1 MKLVFLFLSTTLSIV
16 FISSCGKSHKYD
28 KSIKE
33 LDSLK
38 IVVQQSVSHF
48 KQLDSAASYNAYN
61 KQYTYAKFIEVN
73 LRDTVSR
80 AVANDL
86 QLFYSLGKSMVNYLA
101 MRPNWQNE
109 AVLSILQIT
118 NLTHD
123 LQNGSVDDEE
133 AVEFINEEKKEAE
146 KIIRELNENT
156 EIMYKLMQQFA
167 QTITTA
173 EDITKRINNGVL
185 PQLVN
190 PTVRAQQEMD

>member
-1 MKLVFLFLSTTLSIV
+1 MKLFVSLLSITSSILL
-16 FISSCGKSHKYD
+16 ISSCGKSHKYD
-28 KSIKE
+28 KSVKE

-48 KQLDSAASYNAYN
+48 KQLDSVACYNAYN
-61 KQYTYAKFIEVN
+61 KQYTYAKFIEIN
-73 LRDTVSR
+73 LKDTVSR
-80 AVANDL
+80 AVADDL
-86 QLFYSLGKSMVNYLA
+86 QLFHSLGKSMVNYLA

-109 AVLSILQIT
+109 AALSMLQIT

-123 LQNGSVDDEE
+123 LKNGSVEDEE

-146 KIIRELNENT
+146 KIIKELNENT
-156 EIMYKLMQQFA
+156 EIMHELMQQFS

-173 EDITKRINNGVL
+173 EDVTKRINNGVL

-190 PTVRAQQEMD
+190 PTIRAQQEMD